1 MEREVELSQI
11 PSEDDEISLIDIIRF
26 FGRNWRFIGVITF
39 GFAAI
44 ALLYSFS
51 RPQSYQKQVTLLV
64 EPNSL
69 TVGSVALPGVA
80 VAEIGALAVESVQNQ
95 TFEAVTPQATYDTT
109 TQAIAV
115 TFDAPSASNL
125 DEVMPQVLSQLELDL
140 QEPLERTLEKSLV
153 ATDISLERQEKLL
166 ESMEAQIA
174 QIPPT
179 EEARLIGLENQ
190 RASLATTRAAL
201 EIDREYLE
209 QSLQDLEELREEVL
223 PIAVVSE
230 SEVQQVARSPI
241 QITILSLI
249 AGFMVAVL
257 AAIIREQIPR
267 IKAELEEQKPDK
279 LTK

>member
-1 MEREVELSQI
+1 MAREAEVSQI
-11 PSEDDEISLIDIIRF
+11 PSEEDEISLIDIIRF
-26 FGRNWRFIGVITF
+26 FGRNWRFIGVITI
-39 GFAAI
+39 GLTAI

-51 RPQSYQKQVTLLV
+51 KPKSYQKQVTLLV

-69 TVGSVALPGVA
+69 TVGSVALPGIA
-80 VAEIGALAVESVQNQ
+80 VAEIGALAVESVQDQ

-109 TQAIAV
+109 TQEIAV
-115 TFDAPSASNL
+115 TFDTPGASNL
-125 DEVMPQVLSQLELDL
+125 DEIMPQVLSQLELDL

-153 ATDISLERQEKLL
+153 ATDISLERYEKLI

-174 QIPPT
+174 QVPPT

-190 RASLATTRAAL
+190 RASLATTRASL

-209 QSLQDLEELREEVL
+209 QGLQDLEELREEVL
-223 PIAVVSE
+223 SIEILEE
-230 SEVQQVARSPI
+230 SEVQQVARSPL
-241 QITILSLI
+241 QMTILSLI

-267 IKAELEEQKPDK
+267 IKAELEAQKPDK
-279 LTK
+279 LTQ